1 VNKVRERAAASV
13 LMGKGIE
20 VFDDKEKVSGYAIDP
35 TLPAANYKV
44 GLYPSFPSK
53 EYALKAVQWEL
64 RLEFA
69 MEGQRFFDLVRWGIA
84 EPTINAYVEKEKTK
98 RLYLKDAH
106 FTAGKNEYWPLPQV
120 QIDLQNKNGEI
131 LKQNPGY

>member
-1 VNKVRERAAASV
+1 
-13 LMGKGIE
+13 MGKGIE
-20 VFDDKEKVSGYAIDP
+20 VFDDKGKVSGYAIDP
-35 TLPAANYKV
+35 TQPAANYKV
-44 GLYPSFPSK
+44 GLYSSFPSK
-53 EYALKAVQWEL
+53 EYALRAVQWEL

-84 EPTINAYVEKEKTK
+84 EPTLNAYVEKEKTK

-106 FTAGKNEYWPLPQV
+106 FTAGKNEYWPIPQV